1 MGSELANSFTAFVK
15 AKQAPAWA
23 GSVTDA
29 CKNAP
34 FVKAIVHRMITNQ
47 TKDDIKFS
55 KMFWKGALELNMA
68 IGRGKNSRF
77 AKFIGKKILGKVM
90 KIKVKVG
97 KKAKAGLKLKVK
109 AKKPKAGLKLKIKA
123 KKPKVKAGLKLK
135 VKAKKPVLKLKVK
148 AKKPVVKAKAGLKL
162 KVKAKK
168 SRRMQAVAS
177 TGVNV
182 NDPKFAAN
190 V

>member
-1 MGSELANSFTAFVK
+1 MG
-15 AKQAPAWA
+15 
-23 GSVTDA
+23 
-29 CKNAP
+29 
-34 FVKAIVHRMITNQ
+34 
-47 TKDDIKFS
+47 
-55 KMFWKGALELNMA
+55 
-68 IGRGKNSRF
+68 NSRF

-90 KIKVKVG
+90 KIKVKA
-97 KKAKAGLKLKVK
+97 KKPKVKAGLKLKV
-109 AKKPKAGLKLKIKA
+109 KA

-135 VKAKKPVLKLKVK
+135 VKAKKPALKLKVK

-168 SRRMQAVAS
+168 HRRMQAVAS

-190 V
+190 VPQPTGLAGDGQSSP

>member
-1 MGSELANSFTAFVK
+1 MG
-15 AKQAPAWA
+15 
-23 GSVTDA
+23 
-29 CKNAP
+29 
-34 FVKAIVHRMITNQ
+34 
-47 TKDDIKFS
+47 
-55 KMFWKGALELNMA
+55 
-68 IGRGKNSRF
+68 NSRF

-109 AKKPKAGLKLKIKA
+109 AKKPK
-123 KKPKVKAGLKLK
+123 VKAGLKLK
-135 VKAKKPVLKLKVK
+135 VKAK
-148 AKKPVVKAKAGLKL
+148 KAKAGLKL

-168 SRRMQAVAS
+168 HRRMQAVAS

-190 V
+190 VPQPTGLAGDGQSSPAKSWMMFAGLMTLVALLIN